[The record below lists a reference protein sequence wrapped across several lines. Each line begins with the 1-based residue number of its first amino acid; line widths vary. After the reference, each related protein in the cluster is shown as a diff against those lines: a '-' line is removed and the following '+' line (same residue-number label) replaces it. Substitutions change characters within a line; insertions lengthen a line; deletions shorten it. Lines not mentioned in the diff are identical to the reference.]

1 MKGFYGYI
9 YTTALLL
16 TIYSLKFLNSTTTNK
31 MNINYLY
38 TPEKLSI
45 FLSPLAMLQIEVI
58 CLVKKGCKKGKTLEG
73 RN

>member
-16 TIYSLKFLNSTTTNK
+16 TIYSLKFFNSTTTNK

-38 TPEKLSI
+38 TPEKLCI
-45 FLSPLAMLQIEVI
+45 FLSPLAMLQIEAI
-58 CLVKKGCKKGKTLEG
+58 CPLKKKGAKRVK
-73 RN
+73 R